1 MKLLKISLC
10 IAVAVLTVRPR
21 SMNHMDADAL
31 PSYVSAYLFVG
42 LVLHRAY
49 RDGQER
55 IHHSLFVYFFSSSS
69 STFVI
74 LDTKIIRC
82 IFSVP
87 VWHFKRVT
95 DLSANRFPFICLF
108 RLGFSD
114 CTQNHETLT
123 RWAPS
128 SRAVRV
134 VFTQPKDTV
143 LFWRFLMTASNQ
155 RKCFG
160 NAIPD
165 FHLIE
170 KFAIR
175 NRLAYVWCACVWDS
189 VDGREQNLV
198 QCNELNV
205 TVMRAT
211 TNVSIPSN
219 FDRFY

>member
-1 MKLLKISLC
+1 MRSHRVSLP
-10 IAVAVLTVRPR
+10 IYSGVL
-21 SMNHMDADAL
+21 
-31 PSYVSAYLFVG
+31 F
-42 LVLHRAY
+42 
-49 RDGQER
+49 ER
-55 IHHSLFVYFFSSSS
+55 IVTAKNESIILCLSIFFSSS

-108 RLGFSD
+108 RLGFSN
-114 CTQNHETLT
+114 CTQNYETLT
-123 RWAPS
+123 RWALS
-128 SRAVRV
+128 SRAMRSLCSRSRRTHFCSEDFFV
-134 VFTQPKDTV
+134 TP
-143 LFWRFLMTASNQ
+143 SNQ

-189 VDGREQNLV
+189 VECGR
-198 QCNELNV
+198 
-205 TVMRAT
+205 TRAKPGA
-211 TNVSIPSN
+211 I
-219 FDRFY
+219 